1 MNKEKMLFLAPSD
14 AKETL
19 LACGVMNYKEFDVG
33 TTIQIGD
40 FELTAVFADHTVP
53 AVGVIVKHSG
63 ITMYFSGDTE
73 YNEKLEELKK
83 YNIDI
88 MFICINGKLG
98 NMSVDDAIEFFGSQ
112 ENPAA
117 KKIAKKLQPLHDVGL
132 GYIALG
138 QNSSTLSGGESQRV
152 KLAYF
157 LGKENSEDNAPASKP
172 ILFIFDEPTTGL
184 HFDDIEKLIKSF
196 DALINKGH
204 TIIVVEHNPYI
215 IEYADYII
223 ELGPEGG
230 AEGGYLL
237 TPQP

>member
-1 MNKEKMLFLAPSD
+1 MKIKWIGQSGYILNDGKTEICIDPYLSDVVNRVVNWPRMLKAPILPEELKSDVVICTHNHLDHVDIDAIPRMNKEKMLFLAPSD

-98 NMSVDDAIEFFGSQ
+98 NMSVDDAIELTKII
-112 ENPAA
+112 NPKVGVPTHYGMFASNTEDPRNY
-117 KKIAKKLQPLHDVGL
+117 ISKLECGFEMK
-132 GYIALG
+132 Y
-138 QNSSTLSGGESQRV
+138 N
-152 KLAYF
+152 
-157 LGKENSEDNAPASKP
+157 
-172 ILFIFDEPTTGL
+172 
-184 HFDDIEKLIKSF
+184 
-196 DALINKGH
+196 
-204 TIIVVEHNPYI
+204 
-215 IEYADYII
+215 IEYDILEVI
-223 ELGPEGG
+223 ESV
-230 AEGGYLL
+230 
-237 TPQP
+237 